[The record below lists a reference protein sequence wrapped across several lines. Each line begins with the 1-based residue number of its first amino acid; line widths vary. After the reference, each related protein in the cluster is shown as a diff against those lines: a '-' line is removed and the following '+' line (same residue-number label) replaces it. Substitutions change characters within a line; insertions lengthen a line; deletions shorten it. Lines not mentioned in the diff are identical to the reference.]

1 MKAVGLTRYLPIDDP
16 QALLDVELSKPAAS
30 GHDLLVRVEAV
41 SINPVDAKLRA
52 PKAQIENSPKVLGYD
67 AAGVVESVGEKVTL
81 FKPGD
86 EVYYAGDVNRS
97 GTNAQFH
104 LIDERIVGHKP
115 RTLDFAH
122 AAAVPL
128 TALTAWELLFDRFG
142 FDAGGAHRGRT
153 LLVVAGAGGL
163 GSIAI
168 QLARRAQLT
177 VIATASRPDS
187 IAWCRTMGADHV
199 IDHRQ
204 PLRPQ
209 LEALDI
215 QYVDAIGSFSSP
227 EPYWAQ
233 YADIVA
239 PQGKIGILTTL
250 QSALDMNLLKNK
262 SASVHWEFMFTR
274 AMFATPDMIRQ
285 HEILSRVAQLIDAEE
300 IKSTVTRVLSPINA
314 ATMREAHRL
323 IESGAMIG
331 KLAITGWSSDTR

>member
-1 MKAVGLTRYLPIDDP
+1 MKAVALTRYLPIDDP
-16 QALLDVELSKPAAS
+16 QSLTDVELPKPNPT
-30 GHDLLVRVEAV
+30 GRDLLVRVEAV
-41 SINPVDAKLRA
+41 SVNPVDAKLRA
-52 PKAQIENSPKVLGYD
+52 PKPQVESTPKVLGYD
-67 AAGVVESVGEKVTL
+67 AAGVVEAVGESVTL

-86 EVYYAGDVNRS
+86 EVFYAGDVTRP

-104 LIDERIVGHKP
+104 LVDERIVGRKP
-115 RTLDFAH
+115 RSLDFAH
-122 AAAVPL
+122 AASVPL

-142 FDAGGAHRGRT
+142 FDSEGAQRGQS
-153 LLVVAGAGGL
+153 LLAVAGAGGL

-168 QLARRAQLT
+168 QLAKRAGLS

-209 LEALDI
+209 LEALGFK
-215 QYVDAIGSFSSP
+215 YVDAIGSFAAP
-227 EPYWAQ
+227 EPYWQQ

-250 QSALDMNLLKNK
+250 ASPLDMNLLKNK
-262 SASVHWEFMFTR
+262 SASVHWEFMFAR

-285 HEILSRVAQLIDAEE
+285 HEILTRVGELIDAGE

-314 ATMREAHRL
+314 ANMREAHRL
-323 IESGAMIG
+323 IESGATIG
-331 KLAITGWSSDTR
+331 KMAIRGW